1 MKRQFPEVAK
11 PRLDQIVGRI
21 QTLLA
26 AGPPELV
33 SARSEFMDF
42 DGATGGQVLESKPE
56 VDYSYNELA
65 DLYGEMFEKAASED
79 VPLRQ
84 VEVEFIKDPSR
95 KWRSAAQ
102 WITVAEYGK
111 FKESIVDI
119 VEELR
124 RALRAFAASVTS
136 AWTEVSFDAL
146 LERPASVAV
155 FFGEEGR
162 TDAPPPRQLLDLVAR
177 ISAVAVEQG
186 LVFTGAQ
193 WDVRSDMDD
202 APGEIES
209 AIGVIGADVI

>member
-11 PRLDQIVGRI
+11 AHLDQIVERI
-21 QTLLA
+21 LRLLA
-26 AGPPELV
+26 AGPHELAT
-33 SARSEFMDF
+33 ARSEFMDF
-42 DGATGGQVLESKPE
+42 DGAIGGQVLESNPE

-65 DLYGEMFEKAASED
+65 DLYGEMFEKAASKD

-84 VEVEFIKDPSR
+84 VEIKFTKDPSR

-102 WITVAEYGK
+102 WITVAEYTK
-111 FKESIVDI
+111 FREAIFDV

-124 RALRAFAASVTS
+124 RALRAFAADVTT

-146 LERPASVAV
+146 LERPASVIV

-162 TDAPPPRQLLDLVAR
+162 TDVLPTRQLLDLVAR
-177 ISAVAVEQG
+177 ISAIAVEQG
-186 LVFTGAQ
+186 LLFTGAQ
-193 WDVRSDMDD
+193 WDVTSDADD

-209 AIGVIGADVI
+209 AIGVIGADVT